1 MLGCREWYQWR
12 PDPGEFEILEKFTGD
27 AQEGL
32 SNPASLKQ
40 RSPAAVQLLAKTLDR
55 FDEMS
60 DVSIKRIV
68 MEAAVAGQSGITF
81 TDTTPAH
88 QLGSLP
94 NEKISAL
101 EVMCILYAGMKRI
114 NPEMP
119 DEEIGMNLAAEYATA
134 IEIRN
139 GN

>member
-1 MLGCREWYQWR
+1 MLGCLEWYQWR
-12 PDPGEFEILEKFTGD
+12 PDPGEFEVLEKFTGD

-40 RSPAAVQLLAKTLDR
+40 RSPAAVQLLAKALDR
-55 FDEMS
+55 FAVMTDAA
-60 DVSIKRIV
+60 IKRLV
-68 MEAAVAGQSGITF
+68 MEAAMAGQSGLTF

-88 QLGSLP
+88 QLESLP
-94 NEKISAL
+94 NETISAL

-114 NPEMP
+114 NPGMP
-119 DEEIGMNLAAEYATA
+119 DEEIGMDLAAEYARA

-139 GN
+139 GD